1 MLAVVELVRT
11 QAPDGARAA
20 AALAVVE
27 LEVQARQ
34 LQEMAQ
40 STLALAAVALAK
52 TLAPCTQ
59 MPEAVA
65 LAWSF
70 LNIQTLEQLQLAQ
83 V

>member
-11 QAPDGARAA
+11 QAPDGARVVV
-20 AALAVVE
+20 ALAVVE

-34 LQEMAQ
+34 LQETAQ
-40 STLALAAVALAK
+40 STLALVVVALAK

-59 MPEAVA
+59 MPEAVD

-70 LNIQTLEQLQLAQ
+70 
-83 V
+83 